1 MADAPKDAP
10 EPGRTLIRNIGRL
23 LTGDLAAPLADSD
36 CLLIED
42 GVIVG
47 FEAAEANRTIDA
59 AGCAVAPGL
68 IDGHCH
74 PVFGDWTPRQ
84 NQIGWIEMNVNGGVT
99 SFLSAGEVHLPGRP
113 KDAEGVKALAMVA
126 QRCFANFRAAGA
138 KVLAGAP
145 VPELDFD
152 RDFYAGVKAAGIR
165 HIGEIGLGTVAKG
178 PDAARVTGWCRELGI
193 ETIMHTGGPS
203 IAGSH
208 HVTAEDVLEAQ
219 PDVVSHINGGPTS
232 IPHEAIRELCRNAKG
247 ALEAVH
253 NGNEKSALVALEG
266 AQAEGRLAD
275 FLIGTDAPAGSGV
288 QPNGM
293 LRMATLLASLR
304 RPARRTGL
312 VLRHRKCRE
321 AARPDAQGIVAAGRP
336 ADLVFMDKP
345 RRIGGRRCPR
355 RNGDGQHPRNR
366 RRDDRRQDA
375 HRTVAH
381 DPALGP
387 RADILRRAVRGDPAP
402 SFRSCPF
409 AGCDEPTTRRVAT
422 RARSPD
428 RLGDDGSPRRRRHF
442 HRESVFP
449 PLIESR

>member
-10 EPGRTLIRNIGRL
+10 EPGSTLIRNIGRL
-23 LTGDLAAPLADSD
+23 LTGDLDAPIADSD

-47 FEAAEANRTIDA
+47 FEAGDADRTIDA

-84 NQIGWIEMNVNGGVT
+84 NQIGWIEMNVNGAVT
-99 SFLSAGEVHLPGRP
+99 SFISAGEVHLPGRP
-113 KDAEGVKALAMVA
+113 RDAEGVKALAIVA

-138 KVLAGAP
+138 KVIAGAP

-152 RDFYAGVKAAGIR
+152 RDFYAAAKAAGIR

-178 PDAARVTGWCRELGI
+178 PDAARVTRWCRELGI

-208 HVTAEDVLEAQ
+208 HVKEEDVLEAQ

-232 IPHEAIRELCRNAKG
+232 IPHESVRELCRHATG

-266 AQAEGRLAD
+266 AQTENRLAD

-293 LRMATLLASLR
+293 LRMTTLLASLGGLPADQAWCCGSGNVAKR
-304 RPARRTGL
+304 RGL
-312 VLRHRKCRE
+312 
-321 AARPDAQGIVAAGRP
+321 AQGIIAHGRP
-336 ADLVFMDKP
+336 ADLVFMD
-345 RRIGGRRCPR
+345 R
-355 RNGDGQHPRNR
+355 
-366 RRDDRRQDA
+366 
-375 HRTVAH
+375 
-381 DPALGP
+381 
-387 RADILRRAVRGDPAP
+387 P
-402 SFRSCPF
+402 SGSI
-409 AGCDEPTTRRVAT
+409 
-422 RARSPD
+422 
-428 RLGDDGSPRRRRHF
+428 GDDVIGAMAMGNIPGVAAVMIDGKIRTGRSR
-442 HRESVFP
+442 STP
-449 PLIESR
+449 PSDRVPVI

>member
-23 LTGDLAAPLADSD
+23 LTGDLAMPLADSD
-36 CLLIED
+36 CLLIEN
-42 GVIVG
+42 GVIEG
-47 FEAAEANRTIDA
+47 FEAADADRTIDA

-68 IDGHCH
+68 VDGHCH

-84 NQIGWIEMNVNGGVT
+84 NQTGWIEMNVNGGVT

-152 RDFYAGVKAAGIR
+152 RDFYAAIKAAGIR

-232 IPHEAIRELCRNAKG
+232 IPHDAIRELCRNASG

-253 NGNEKSALVALEG
+253 NGNEKSAIVALEG
-266 AQAEGRLAD
+266 AQAENRLAD

-293 LRMATLLASLR
+293 LRMATLLASFGGLPAEQAWCCGSGNVAKR
-304 RPARRTGL
+304 RSLT
-312 VLRHRKCRE
+312 
-321 AARPDAQGIVAAGRP
+321 QGIVAPGRP
-336 ADLVFMDKP
+336 ADLVFMDRP
-345 RRIGGRRCPR
+345 GGS
-355 RNGDGQHPRNR
+355 Q
-366 RRDDRRQDA
+366 
-375 HRTVAH
+375 
-381 DPALGP
+381 
-387 RADILRRAVRGDPAP
+387 
-402 SFRSCPF
+402 
-409 AGCDEPTTRRVAT
+409 
-422 RARSPD
+422 
-428 RLGDDGSPRRRRHF
+428 GDDVLGAMAMGNIPGIAAVMIDGKIRTGRSR
-442 HRESVFP
+442 STP
-449 PLIESR
+449 PAARVPVL

>member
-23 LTGDLAAPLADSD
+23 LTGDLDAPLADSD

-42 GVIVG
+42 GVIAG
-47 FEAAEANRTIDA
+47 FDEADADRTIDA
-59 AGCAVAPGL
+59 GGCAVAPGL

-99 SFLSAGEVHLPGRP
+99 SFISAGEVHLPGRP

-126 QRCFANFRAAGA
+126 QRCFTNFRAAGA
-138 KVLAGAP
+138 KVIAGAP

-152 RDFYAGVKAAGIR
+152 RDFYEGIKAAGIR

-208 HVTAEDVLEAQ
+208 HVTEEDVLQAQ

-232 IPHEAIRELCRNAKG
+232 IPHEAIRALCRHATG

-253 NGNEKSALVALEG
+253 NGNEKSALVAMEG
-266 AQAEGRLAD
+266 ARDEGRLAD

-293 LRMATLLASLR
+293 LRMATLLASFGGLPAEQAWCCGSGNVTKR
-304 RPARRTGL
+304 RGL
-312 VLRHRKCRE
+312 
-321 AARPDAQGIVAAGRP
+321 DQGIIAAGRP
-336 ADLVFMDKP
+336 ADLVFMDRP
-345 RRIGGRRCPR
+345 GG
-355 RNGDGQHPRNR
+355 
-366 RRDDRRQDA
+366 
-375 HRTVAH
+375 
-381 DPALGP
+381 
-387 RADILRRAVRGDPAP
+387 
-402 SFRSCPF
+402 S
-409 AGCDEPTTRRVAT
+409 E
-422 RARSPD
+422 
-428 RLGDDGSPRRRRHF
+428 GDDVLGAMAMGNIPGIAAVMIDGKMRTGRSR
-442 HRESVFP
+442 STP
-449 PLIESR
+449 PSARVPTV

>member
-10 EPGRTLIRNIGRL
+10 EPGRTLIRNIGLL
-23 LTGDLAAPLADSD
+23 LTGDLDEPIAESD

-42 GVIVG
+42 GVVVG
-47 FEAAEANRTIDA
+47 FETGDSDRTIDA
-59 AGCAVAPGL
+59 AGSAVAPGL

-99 SFLSAGEVHLPGRP
+99 SFVSAGEVHLPGRP

-126 QRCFANFRAAGA
+126 QRCFANFRSFGA
-138 KVLAGAP
+138 KVIAGAP

-152 RDFYAGVKAAGIR
+152 REFYADVKAAGIR

-208 HVTAEDVLEAQ
+208 HVTEEDVLAAQ

-232 IPHEAIRELCRNAKG
+232 IPHAAVRELCRNARG

-266 AQAEGRLAD
+266 AQSEGRLAD

-288 QPNGM
+288 QPNGL
-293 LRMATLLASLR
+293 LRMATLLASFGGLPAEQAWCCGSGNVAKR
-304 RPARRTGL
+304 RGL
-312 VLRHRKCRE
+312 
-321 AARPDAQGIVAAGRP
+321 AQGILVAGRP
-336 ADLVFMDKP
+336 ADLVFMDRP
-345 RRIGGRRCPR
+345 VG
-355 RNGDGQHPRNR
+355 
-366 RRDDRRQDA
+366 A
-375 HRTVAH
+375 A
-381 DPALGP
+381 
-387 RADILRRAVRGDPAP
+387 
-402 SFRSCPF
+402 
-409 AGCDEPTTRRVAT
+409 
-422 RARSPD
+422 
-428 RLGDDGSPRRRRHF
+428 GDDVLGAMAMGNIPGIAAVMIDGKMRTGRSR
-442 HRESVFP
+442 STP
-449 PLIESR
+449 PSARVPVL

>member
-10 EPGRTLIRNIGRL
+10 EPGRTLIYNIGRL
-23 LTGDLAAPLADSD
+23 LTGDLAAPLADSSY
-36 CLLIED
+36 LMIED
-42 GVIVG
+42 GVIVD
-47 FEAAEANRTIDA
+47 FEAADADRKIDA

-84 NQIGWIEMNVNGGVT
+84 NQTGWIEMNVNGGVT

-126 QRCFANFRAAGA
+126 QRCFANFRPAGA

-145 VPELDFD
+145 VPELDFG
-152 RDFYAGVKAAGIR
+152 RDFYSGIQEAGIR

-208 HVTAEDVLEAQ
+208 HVTADDVLEAQ

-232 IPHEAIRELCRNAKG
+232 IPHDAIRELCRSATG

-253 NGNEKSALVALEG
+253 NGNEKSALVALD
-266 AQAEGRLAD
+266 AAMAEDRLAD
-275 FLIGTDAPAGSGV
+275 FLVGTDAPAGSGV

-293 LRMATLLASLR
+293 LRMVTLLASFGGLPAEQAWCCGTGNVANR
-304 RPARRTGL
+304 RGL
-312 VLRHRKCRE
+312 S
-321 AARPDAQGIVAAGRP
+321 QGIVAPERP
-336 ADLVFMDKP
+336 ADLVFMD
-345 RRIGGRRCPR
+345 R
-355 RNGDGQHPRNR
+355 
-366 RRDDRRQDA
+366 
-375 HRTVAH
+375 
-381 DPALGP
+381 PAG
-387 RADILRRAVRGDPAP
+387 
-402 SFRSCPF
+402 S
-409 AGCDEPTTRRVAT
+409 E
-422 RARSPD
+422 
-428 RLGDDGSPRRRRHF
+428 GDDVLGAMAMGNIPGVAAVMIDGKMRTGRSR
-442 HRESVFP
+442 STP
-449 PLIESR
+449 PSARVPVL

>member
-1 MADAPKDAP
+1 MADAPKDMP

-23 LTGDLAAPLADSD
+23 LTGELDSPLADSD

-47 FEAAEANRTIDA
+47 FEDADADRTIDA

-99 SFLSAGEVHLPGRP
+99 SFMSAGEVHLPGRP

-126 QRCFANFRAAGA
+126 QRCFANFRSAGA
-138 KVLAGAP
+138 KVIAGAP

-152 RDFYAGVKAAGIR
+152 RDFYAEIKAAGIR

-178 PDAARVTGWCRELGI
+178 PDAARVTGWCREFGV

-232 IPHEAIRELCRNAKG
+232 IPHEAIRELCRHATG

-253 NGNEKSALVALEG
+253 NGNEKSALVAMEG
-266 AQAEGRLAD
+266 AQAENRLAD

-293 LRMATLLASLR
+293 LRMATLLASFGGLPAEQAWCCGSGNVTKR
-304 RPARRTGL
+304 RGL
-312 VLRHRKCRE
+312 T
-321 AARPDAQGIVAAGRP
+321 QGIVASGRP
-336 ADLVFMDKP
+336 ADLVFMDRP
-345 RRIGGRRCPR
+345 GG
-355 RNGDGQHPRNR
+355 
-366 RRDDRRQDA
+366 
-375 HRTVAH
+375 
-381 DPALGP
+381 
-387 RADILRRAVRGDPAP
+387 
-402 SFRSCPF
+402 S
-409 AGCDEPTTRRVAT
+409 E
-422 RARSPD
+422 
-428 RLGDDGSPRRRRHF
+428 GDDVLGAMAMGNIPGIAAVMIDGKVRTGRSR
-442 HRESVFP
+442 STP
-449 PLIESR
+449 PSARVPVL